1 MSHDGRALSVVGMTW
16 TETHERY
23 RIIREV
29 EAAAMADPTGT
40 LPWRDEYAASFG
52 DREGLL
58 FALRHRWERTCQA
71 QLDTHLPEHVLDERY
86 RELHRANAAVL
97 RILDRY
103 AVARTAVPSG
113 AVAHAS

>member
-1 MSHDGRALSVVGMTW
+1 MSRRVAAPSVDGMTW

-29 EAAAMADPTGT
+29 EADAMADPTGT
-40 LPWRDEYAASFG
+40 LPWRDEYAATFG

-58 FALRHRWERTCQA
+58 LALRHRWERTCQA
-71 QLDTHLPEHVLDERY
+71 QLDTNLPEHVLDERY
-86 RELHRANAAVL
+86 RELYRSNAAVL

-103 AVARTAVPSG
+103 AVRPPLPV
-113 AVAHAS
+113 VAHAS